1 MTSRTNPFWYHHHVH
16 GSPKRTS
23 FGRHALTV
31 LGGCL
36 IALCQVAE
44 AQSPETPSPEAS
56 SGKRVTVTGDR
67 LGGFV
72 LPIQPIESDIRV
84 FAQQSWSWQVD
95 DTTRIQLEG
104 DVQID
109 VGGYAF
115 TAAEA
120 VLWLN
125 RLPSEEG
132 LVNQLAVFFPRVEEP
147 TRRAGLGVTGDDV
160 LIVGSARG
168 SVKLSTAIINR
179 QAPEINTL
187 LRRGEKRLSR
197 YLRGLIAPPLPAL
210 GLRPKAL
217 ETPRPVLPTPVPGA
231 SPILPDAEAD
241 ALARLPRKVELPAEQ
256 VNSISI
262 FQPKGMVSF
271 TANQIE
277 IDQSQDTIIADGRFM
292 VDYDPMGSNDDFAPL
307 QLSAGAGVIFLR
319 KDTVA
324 GMSAGDRQISI
335 EDVEGIYLEEE
346 VVATDGRYDV
356 NARAVYYDIRND
368 RALMLDALLRTYN
381 RITGDKPVFARAKE
395 MRQLS
400 ADEWIAEK
408 ATISTSSFMVPQ
420 LAIGLDRVTITR
432 RPADGGGLRDGG
444 PSGQGERITY
454 VEGEDLTMEA
464 GGIPFFYWPSFSGEA
479 DSLPFKSLRIGY
491 DDEYGMELETTWN
504 LFSLLGIEPPA
515 EGMEADLLVDGF
527 TKRGPGLGLEF
538 RAEGTDYR
546 GDFKAYGLYDTGG
559 IDRTSAGVSV
569 DIEESFRGEV
579 EGSFSV
585 ALSNNLTLRAELAW
599 MSDPTWSSAWRIE
612 DFDSRL
618 EYMSGISL
626 ESRSRNTELTLSTN
640 YTLMPFVS
648 NNYKMASRPYY
659 VDKAPELA
667 YRRYADSLF
676 GDSVSWT
683 SEYSAAYMRIKVT
696 DGTPNELGVPSAAF
710 ATTDANAS
718 IHDLY
723 YGQAGYNSDF
733 VTRFDTRQE
742 LSMPLDYGATNLV
755 PYVSGR
761 ATGYVNQKFETYN
774 PDAKNL
780 RFFGSAGLKANT
792 TLVQSWNDVR
802 NSTFDLDR
810 LRQVIRPYAHAWVGA
825 DSLNDGGLPVYDQ
838 EVEAISGGSAIRAG
852 VRQTFQTKRGG
863 GGRRRSVDWIDLDMG
878 AQLNDGADVYTLAD
892 ARTPW
897 NYAQS
902 PNPTWVDWRPELSQ
916 WGSHL
921 FGTLNWNLSDT
932 FSVGGSAKYLV
943 DTLTGVEILA
953 DGTQVL
959 QEYDGL
965 MTGSLGFQVEHSPAV
980 STYLEYRYIQAGQTE
995 LLQAGVAYKLGR
1007 RYLIG
1012 CTPQYDLIANDI
1024 RAISGTVTR
1033 TFNDFDLEFEAGY
1046 DVIRDSPSVSL
1057 RFALPVGGR

>member
-1 MTSRTNPFWYHHHVH
+1 M
-16 GSPKRTS
+16 
-23 FGRHALTV
+23 
-31 LGGCL
+31 
-36 IALCQVAE
+36 
-44 AQSPETPSPEAS
+44 
-56 SGKRVTVTGDR
+56 VTVTGDR

-72 LPIQPIESDIRV
+72 LPIQPITSDISV
-84 FAQQSWSWQVD
+84 VAQQCWSWQVD
-95 DTTRIQLEG
+95 DTTRVQLEG

-120 VLWLN
+120 VLWIN
-125 RLPSEEG
+125 RLPSADG
-132 LVNQLAVFFPRVEEP
+132 LVNQLAVYFPRVEEP
-147 TRRAGLGVTGDDV
+147 TRRAGLGVTGEDV
-160 LIVGSARG
+160 LIVGSALG
-168 SVKLSTAIINR
+168 TVKLSTTIINR
-179 QAPEINTL
+179 EPPEINTL
-187 LRRGEKRLSR
+187 LRRGEKRLAR
-197 YLRGLIAPPLPAL
+197 YLRGLLTAPLPSLSMRPQALEAPP
-210 GLRPKAL
+210 
-217 ETPRPVLPTPVPGA
+217 PVLPTPVPGA
-231 SPILPDAEAD
+231 SPILRDSEAE
-241 ALARLPRKVELPAEQ
+241 ALARLPQQVELPPEQ
-256 VNSISI
+256 VASIAI
-262 FQPKGMVSF
+262 FQPSGMVSF

-277 IDQSQDTIIADGRFM
+277 IDQTEDTIIADGRFL

-307 QLSAGAGVIFLR
+307 QLSAGGGVIFLR
-319 KDTVA
+319 KGSVA
-324 GMSAGDRQISI
+324 GMGAGDRQISI
-335 EDVEGIYLEEE
+335 SDVEGIYLEEE
-346 VVATDGRYDV
+346 VIATDGRYDV
-356 NARAVYYDIRND
+356 HARAVYYDIRND

-381 RITGDKPVFARAKE
+381 RFTGEKPMFARAKE
-395 MRQLS
+395 MQQLS
-400 ADEWIAEK
+400 ADEWVAEK
-408 ATISTSSFMVPQ
+408 AKISTSSFMVPQ

-432 RPADGGGLRDGG
+432 RPADTQALRSGG
-444 PSGQGERITY
+444 PGGQGERVTY
-454 VEGEDLTMEA
+454 IEGEDLTIEA
-464 GGIPFFYWPSFSGEA
+464 SGIPFFYWPGFSGEA
-479 DSLPFKSLRIGY
+479 DALPFKSLRLGY
-491 DDEYGMELETTWN
+491 DDEYGLGIETTWN
-504 LFSLLGIEPPA
+504 LFSLLGIEPPVD
-515 EGMEADLLVDGF
+515 GLEADLLVDGF

-538 RAEGTDYR
+538 KAEGKDYR

-559 IDRTSAGVSV
+559 TDRTSAGVSV
-569 DIEESFRGEV
+569 EIEESFRGEV
-579 EGSFSV
+579 EGSYSM
-585 ALSNNLTLRAELAW
+585 ALSNNLTFRAELAW

-618 EYMSGISL
+618 EYMTGASL
-626 ESRSRNTELTLSTN
+626 DYRSKNTELTLSTN
-640 YTLMPFVS
+640 YSLMPFIS
-648 NNYKMASRPYY
+648 NNYMMASRPYY

-683 SEYSAAYMRIKVT
+683 SEYSAALMRIKVT

-710 ATTDANAS
+710 ATTNPDES

-723 YGQAGYNSDF
+723 YGKAGYNSDF

-742 LSMPLDYGATNLV
+742 VSLPLDYGATNVV

-761 ATGYVNQKFETYN
+761 ATGYLNQKFETYN

-780 RFFGSAGLKANT
+780 RFFGSAGMKTNT
-792 TLVQSWNDVR
+792 TLIQSWNNVR

-810 LRQVIRPYAHAWVGA
+810 LRQVIRPYAHAWVGV

-852 VRQTFQTKRGG
+852 VRQIFQTKRGG

-878 AQLNDGADVYTLAD
+878 AQLNDGADVFTLAD

-897 NYAQS
+897 TYAQS

-921 FGTLNWNLSDT
+921 YGNLNWTLSDT

-943 DTLTGVEILA
+943 DTLTGVEILG
-953 DGTQVL
+953 DGSQVL

-995 LLQAGVAYKLGR
+995 LLQGGIAYKLGR

-1012 CTPQYDLIANDI
+1012 CTPQYDLLANKM

-1033 TFNDFDLEFEAGY
+1033 TFNDFDLQFEAGY

-1057 RFALPVGGR
+1057 RFGLPAGGG

>member
-1 MTSRTNPFWYHHHVH
+1 MQ
-16 GSPKRTS
+16 GCPKRTS
-23 FGRHALTV
+23 FARHALTV

-36 IALCQVAE
+36 VALCQTAE
-44 AQSPETPSPEAS
+44 AQVANAQSAQAEP
-56 SGKRVTVTGDR
+56 GKTVTVTGDR

-72 LPIQPIESDIRV
+72 LPIQPINSDIRV
-84 FAQQSWSWQVD
+84 VAQQCWSWQVD

-120 VLWLN
+120 VVWIN
-125 RLPSEEG
+125 RLPSSEG
-132 LVNQLAVFFPRVEEP
+132 LVNQLAVYFPRVEEP

-168 SVKLSTAIINR
+168 SIKLSTAIINR
-179 QAPEINTL
+179 TPPEINTI
-187 LRRGEKRLSR
+187 LRRGEKRLAR
-197 YLRGLIAPPLPAL
+197 YLRGLLAAPLPAL
-210 GLRPKAL
+210 SVRPQAL
-217 ETPRPVLPTPVPGA
+217 EAPRPVLPTPVPGA
-231 SPILPDAEAD
+231 SPVLPDSEAE
-241 ALARLPRKVELPAEQ
+241 ALARLPKEVELPPEQ
-256 VNSISI
+256 VASIAI
-262 FQPKGMVSF
+262 FQPSGMVSF

-277 IDQSQDTIIADGRFM
+277 IDESDDTIIADGRFL

-324 GMSAGDRQISI
+324 GMGAGERQISI
-335 EDVEGIYLEEE
+335 NDVEGIYLEEE
-346 VVATDGRYDV
+346 VIATDGRYDV
-356 NARAVYYDIRND
+356 HARAVYYDIRND

-381 RITGDKPVFARAKE
+381 RFAADKPVFARAKE

-400 ADEWIAEK
+400 ADEWVAEK
-408 ATISTSSFMVPQ
+408 AKISTSSFMVPQ

-432 RPADGGGLRDGG
+432 RPADTTALQSGG
-444 PSGQGERITY
+444 PGGQGERVTY
-454 VEGEDLTMEA
+454 IEGEDLTIEA
-464 GGIPFFYWPSFSGEA
+464 GGIPFFYWPEFSGEA
-479 DSLPFKSLRIGY
+479 DAIPFKSLRLGY
-491 DDEYGMELETTWN
+491 DDEYGMEIETTWN
-504 LFSLLGIEPPA
+504 LFALLGMEPPID
-515 EGMEADLLVDGF
+515 GMEADLLLDGF

-538 RAEGTDYR
+538 KAEGTDYR
-546 GDFKAYGLYDTGG
+546 GEFKAYGLYDTGG

-579 EGSFSV
+579 EGSYSM
-585 ALSNNLTLRAELAW
+585 AISNNLTLRAELAW

-626 ESRSRNTELTLSTN
+626 DYRSNNTELTLSTN
-640 YTLMPFVS
+640 YSLMPFVS
-648 NNYKMASRPYY
+648 NNYQMASRPYY

-676 GDSVSWT
+676 SDAVSWT
-683 SEYSAAYMRIKVT
+683 SEYSASLMRIKVT
-696 DGTPNELGVPSAAF
+696 DGTPNELGVPNAAF
-710 ATTDANAS
+710 ATTNPDES

-723 YGQAGYNSDF
+723 YGKAGYNSDF

-742 LSMPLDYGATNLV
+742 MSLPLDYGATNVV
-755 PYVSGR
+755 PYVSAR
-761 ATGYVNQKFETYN
+761 ATGYLNQKFETYN

-780 RFFGSAGLKANT
+780 RFFGSAGLKTNT
-792 TLVQSWNDVR
+792 TLIQSWNTVR

-810 LRQVIRPYAHAWVGA
+810 LRQVIRPYAHAWVGV

-852 VRQTFQTKRGG
+852 VRQIFQTKRGG

-878 AQLNDGADVYTLAD
+878 AQLNDGADVFTLAD

-897 NYAQS
+897 TYAQS

-921 FGTLNWNLSDT
+921 YGNLNWNLSDT

-943 DTLTGVEILA
+943 DTLTGVKILS
-953 DGTQVL
+953 DGSQVL
-959 QEYDGL
+959 ENYDGL
-965 MTGSLGFQVEHSPAV
+965 MTGSVGFQIEHSPAV

-995 LLQAGVAYKLGR
+995 LLQAGIAYKLGR

-1012 CTPQYDLIANDI
+1012 CTPQYDLLANEM

-1033 TFNDFDLEFEAGY
+1033 TFNDFDLQFEAGY

-1057 RFALPVGGR
+1057 RFGLPAGGG